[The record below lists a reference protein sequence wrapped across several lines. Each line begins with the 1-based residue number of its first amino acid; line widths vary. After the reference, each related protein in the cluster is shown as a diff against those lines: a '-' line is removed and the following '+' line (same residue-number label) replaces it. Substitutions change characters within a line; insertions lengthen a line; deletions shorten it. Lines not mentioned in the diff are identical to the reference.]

1 MPAERSG
8 IWGCRRPRA
17 AAAAPRAR
25 SAPCQGRR
33 VPAEPASPLPPPRPA
48 PHRLRPAPT
57 PAAHGHTS
65 RCLSVLAPPGL
76 LAPHFAAPPALQ
88 PTSLAFFPPPPEIRL
103 SEGLKWAHTV
113 KCRPE
118 VSAPL
123 FSHLPAHPRRLPHSA
138 PHPGPASARPCLPLF
153 MILISPSR
161 FLCFSLNTLKTC
173 LLLLSPAHASQ
184 ARRAFVTGFV
194 GQRLLSVGFFLSSLP
209 LPGWTIPT

>member
-1 MPAERSG
+1 M
-8 IWGCRRPRA
+8 CRRSPPLPSRRRGPPRTDCAPRPPPPRTATPRA
-17 AAAAPRAR
+17 ASR
-25 SAPCQGRR
+25 SWRPQ
-33 VPAEPASPLPPPRPA
+33 ASWPP
-48 PHRLRPAPT
+48 
-57 PAAHGHTS
+57 TS
-65 RCLSVLAPPGL
+65 RP
-76 LAPHFAAPPALQ
+76 PPALQ